1 MDDLISRQAAIE
13 AIGKFS
19 DEMYRT
25 VEMGATFPTR
35 AWFDGMTQAECI
47 VKNLPSAQPE
57 IVRCKNCKHWMPY
70 DWMFSEVWRSKD
82 IDDYSEDEIG
92 CAYCDMNMG
101 ANDFCSRVERRANDL
116 Q

>member
-1 MDDLISRQAAIE
+1 MGISEKKMQIVINNYFKQSCSVNTSIHE
-13 AIGKFS
+13 AFEKGFKIG
-19 DEMYRT
+19 
-25 VEMGATFPTR
+25 
-35 AWFDGMTQAECI
+35 
-47 VKNLPSAQPE
+47 VKKGLSAQPE